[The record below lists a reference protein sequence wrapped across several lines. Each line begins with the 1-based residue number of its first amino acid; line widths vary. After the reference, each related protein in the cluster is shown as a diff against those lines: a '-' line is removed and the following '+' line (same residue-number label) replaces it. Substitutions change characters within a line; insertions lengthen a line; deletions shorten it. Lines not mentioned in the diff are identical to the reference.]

1 MSKADLDWKNL
12 SFAYVKTDYNIRYTW
27 RDGSWSKGVL
37 TPDET
42 VPIHIVATCLHY
54 GQEAFEGLKAF
65 EQKNGDVVVFRV
77 DQKLQSDL
85 LKQKLL
91 DERGGLLPGSIVLV
105 NGHDILDLDNLAT
118 VVHRGDTVSLF
129 TPGGGG

>member
-1 MSKADLDWKNL
+1 MITVKLFTLLRLQLGVDAVEVDADAMDARKL
-12 SFAYVKTDYNIRYTW
+12 V
-27 RDGSWSKGVL
+27 
-37 TPDET
+37 
-42 VPIHIVATCLHY
+42 C
-54 GQEAFEGLKAF
+54 
-65 EQKNGDVVVFRV
+65 RV
-77 DQKLQSDL
+77 DQELQSDL

-91 DERGGLLPGSIVLV
+91 DERGGLRPGSIVLV